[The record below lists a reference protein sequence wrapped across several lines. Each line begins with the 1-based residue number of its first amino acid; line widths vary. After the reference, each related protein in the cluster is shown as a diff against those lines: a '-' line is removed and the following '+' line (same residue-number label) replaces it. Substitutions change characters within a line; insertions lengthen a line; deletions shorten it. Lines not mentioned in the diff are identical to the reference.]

1 MTDTNEQAAKVLDAD
16 VDVMRDVYMTHAQRL
31 SYARILAAA
40 LREPTPAPDGAE
52 AVAWVRFC
60 SDKTIEGPV
69 LHAAMCDVRIKS
81 GKWTPLYTH
90 PPQPASATADVE
102 ARAWLDKLHDL
113 LLPKHEGRWVN
124 FAARMRATAAGVEMD
139 GCRVVATPQPAS
151 GEVRGLVDVVGYWKM
166 EAATLLAQE
175 QEKDPHGGFRW
186 ASWMRDQMR
195 DRAGTLN
202 RCAREITAALAC
214 DTGERGVVDAL
225 RNIAEGNL
233 GDGPGQANYA
243 RIRETVAAALRAQPA
258 GGGESLSVAQGQ
270 GWLPIESAPRDGTPI
285 LLGYI
290 NSHAE
295 EGFWMGDASRNHWNE
310 TGWYATGEDV
320 LCEHPSHPDV
330 WQPLPAAPAQPDG
343 VRK

>member
-202 RCAREITAALAC
+202 RCAREITAALAS

-258 GGGESLSVAQGQ
+258 GGGELDYTPGLLDSTAPPRIWLQVDTSASNDERDEAFPADIDGVTWQDESIGGLEVQYVRADLAQG
-270 GWLPIESAPRDGTPI
+270 GG
-285 LLGYI
+285 
-290 NSHAE
+290 
-295 EGFWMGDASRNHWNE
+295 NE
-310 TGWYATGEDV
+310 
-320 LCEHPSHPDV
+320 
-330 WQPLPAAPAQPDG
+330 
-343 VRK
+343 R